1 MPLTKPSSRG
11 HDFAPIGNVKEC
23 ALRWLRRERC
33 AMLKR
38 LAGSIGKGLFAGAAG
53 TAAMTISSTIE
64 MKMYE
69 ALDP

>member
-1 MPLTKPSSRG
+1 
-11 HDFAPIGNVKEC
+11 
-23 ALRWLRRERC
+23 
-33 AMLKR
+33 MLKR